1 MCSIREFRII
11 AIKFNN
17 RTGNTVI
24 AALAPKHLVIA
35 LTAALGFATSAFYL
49 TSRATPPEPIAD
61 QSEPALTEAS
71 VPHYIKAAEIIAYG
85 RPQRLLS
92 LRSDAALVLDERED
106 VVLYGRRVD
115 TPKPI
120 ASLTKLMTALV
131 LLDSGLDLNE
141 PIEVTREDRDR
152 LRGSRSRLPY
162 GTVAT
167 RHELLLAA
175 LGASDNRAAAALA
188 RTYPGGTPVFVAAMN
203 AKAKALGMSKSRFAD
218 ASGLHSGNVASVRD
232 LAKLVAA
239 ASASPLI
246 STLSTTSDFDL
257 TDQKTGRRLEFRN
270 TNRLVRRGS
279 WDIALSK
286 TGYTADAGNCLVM
299 QATINGRPLTLVL
312 LDSWGKLSKYGD
324 AERVREWLLK
334 TERRVPLIS
343 VSDQQS

>member
-1 MCSIREFRII
+1 M
-11 AIKFNN
+11 
-17 RTGNTVI
+17 
-24 AALAPKHLVIA
+24 
-35 LTAALGFATSAFYL
+35 TAALGVATSAFYL
-49 TSRATPPEPIAD
+49 TSRATPPEPVAD
-61 QSEPALTEAS
+61 TGEPALTEAS
-71 VPHYIKAAEIIAYG
+71 VARYVRAADLIAYG
-85 RPQRLLS
+85 RPQQRLS
-92 LRSDAALVLDERED
+92 LRSDAVLVLDERED
-106 VVLYGRRVD
+106 VVLYGRHAD

-141 PIEVTREDRDR
+141 SIEVTREDRDR

-167 RHELLLAA
+167 RHDLLLAA
-175 LGASDNRAAAALA
+175 LSASDNRAAAALA

-203 AKAKALGMSKSRFAD
+203 AKAKALGMTKSRFAD
-218 ASGLHSGNVASVRD
+218 ASGLHSGNVASARD

-246 STLSTTSDFDL
+246 RTLSTTSDFDVTNL
-257 TDQKTGRRLEFRN
+257 ETGRRVEFRN
-270 TNRLVRRGS
+270 TNRLVRRRG

-334 TERRVPLIS
+334 TERRVPL
-343 VSDQQS
+343 VSASAQQS